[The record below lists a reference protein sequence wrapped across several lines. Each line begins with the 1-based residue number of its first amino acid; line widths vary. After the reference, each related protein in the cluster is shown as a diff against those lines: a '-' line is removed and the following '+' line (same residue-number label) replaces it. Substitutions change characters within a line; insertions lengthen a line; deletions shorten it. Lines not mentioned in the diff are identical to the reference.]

1 MTTLQILWFVLIGVL
16 FAGFFFLE
24 GFDFGVGMALK
35 TLTKNKAERDALVAS
50 IGPHWDGNEVW
61 LITAGG
67 ALFASM
73 PNWYASL
80 FSGFYIPLF
89 LVLLALIF
97 RGVSF
102 EFRAMMKFEKN
113 QKIWEWATAIG
124 SFVAPFMLGMIF
136 TAMVKGMPMDAQYNV
151 RGHFFDYV
159 NLFTI
164 VGGVA
169 VVLMSYLHG
178 LNFIRIKTVGDVRQ
192 RAADWAKKLYLVLFA
207 GEVVFAGLVYIYTD
221 FFTKKPLLT
230 TLILA
235 LIVLSSVVSYI
246 GTLKDRETL
255 SFVTSGLNLIGVV
268 ALLFVGVFPR
278 TMVATD
284 AAHSL
289 LIQNASSSPYT
300 LNLMTWITVF
310 ALPVVLGYQIWSF
323 YVFRE
328 RLTVGKKKSG
338 H

>member
-113 QKIWEWATAIG
+113 QGIWEWATAIG

-151 RGHFFDYV
+151 RGHFFDFV
-159 NLFTI
+159 NIFTL

-169 VVLMSYLHG
+169 VVLMSYIHG
-178 LNFIRIKTVGDVRQ
+178 LNFIRIKTIGDIRQ
-192 RAADWAKKLYLVLFA
+192 RAADWAQKLYLVLFA
-207 GEVVFAGLVYIYTD
+207 GEVVFAVLVYIYTD
-221 FFTKKPLLT
+221 FFTKKPILT
-230 TLILA
+230 MLILA
-235 LIVLSSVVSYI
+235 LIVLSSVVSYLA
-246 GTLKDRETL
+246 TLKDKEVV
-255 SFVTSGLNLIGVV
+255 SFVTSGLNLVGVV

-278 TMVATD
+278 TMVAND

-310 ALPVVLGYQIWSF
+310 ALPVVLAYQIWSF

-328 RLTVGKKKSG
+328 RLTVGKKSG